1 MMSTQVQEKNIVR
14 IFAKIISFLFTLSF
28 IITSALPIKANS
40 EIPNISVVQ
49 INKNTFSVTG
59 PDGSVSTI
67 HEYNVGMEN
76 QWYEVV
82 TAKGIYYTIK
92 ESDNKIIISDGQ
104 STESFDL
111 YNPTSIS
118 YEPSACAGIPW
129 EGSWG
134 TITQSNGSRSVTIG
148 DYGMILGVL
157 AAIAKVSVAH
167 SVIVTVA
174 TWMAGKLVKEAYFHY
189 KQQTRIWHGWV
200 ESRNV
205 TTYYTSSTYKTL
217 VPGSSTVYSS
227 PVKLHTVT

>member
-14 IFAKIISFLFTLSF
+14 IFVKIISFLFVLSF
-28 IITSALPIKANS
+28 IMTSALPVKANS
-40 EIPNISVVQ
+40 ENPNISVIQ
-49 INKNTFSVTG
+49 INQNTFSVTG

-67 HEYNVGMEN
+67 HEYNVGREN
-76 QWYEVV
+76 QLYEVV
-82 TAKGIYYTIK
+82 TAEGTCYTIT

-111 YNPTSIS
+111 YDPTSIS
-118 YEPSACAGIPW
+118 YEPSTHAGIPW

-148 DYGMILGVL
+148 DYGMIIGVL

-167 SVIVTVA
+167 SIIITVA

-205 TTYYTSSTYKTL
+205 TTYYTSSTYKTV
-217 VPGSSTVYSS
+217 VPGSSTIYSS

>member
-1 MMSTQVQEKNIVR
+1 MGIQVQEKNIVR
-14 IFAKIISFLFTLSF
+14 IFVKITSFLFVLSF
-28 IITSALPIKANS
+28 IITSALPIKADS
-40 EIPNISVVQ
+40 EISNISVVQ
-49 INKNTFSVTG
+49 INQNTFSVTG

-67 HEYNVGMEN
+67 HEYNVGSEN
-76 QWYEVV
+76 QLYEVV
-82 TAKGIYYTIK
+82 TAEGTCYTIT
-92 ESDNKIIISDGQ
+92 ESDNEIIISDGQ

-111 YNPTSIS
+111 YDSTSIS
-118 YEPSACAGIPW
+118 YESLTSANIPW

-167 SVIVTVA
+167 SIIITVA

-205 TTYYTSSTYKTL
+205 TTYYTSSTYKTV
-217 VPGSSTVYSS
+217 VPGSSTIYSS